1 MTATITPTEWLSY
14 IQRDYLATFIAEGG
28 SSVKFAVPMEPT
40 ARESLVPGLQT
51 IAESLGYLYV
61 SADAAVVRVHMI
73 DALFFGISWQVPW
86 SQLCRRVVSDLAMG
100 KGYAVPSAT
109 PTEPLADAIA
119 RENGLDTDWIR
130 NELRTELVQKVFR
143 DASLVRDFRVAMTR
157 LCMAEL
163 TGGPEGETTTQ
174 VITEW
179 LTGVNTRVA
188 AVRPYGIQGR
198 IHRTNARYFME
209 STLNWI
215 RRGGRQ
221 GTVILLN
228 TETVTNPKRSPELA
242 TFYTKAGVMDA
253 YEVLRQFID
262 DMDNLEG
269 CLMVVMPSIDFL
281 EVDMPTRGMGC
292 YEALKFRVYDEI
304 RDRDLVN
311 PMASLVRLD
320 GASQ

>member
-1 MTATITPTEWLSY
+1 
-14 IQRDYLATFIAEGG
+14 
-28 SSVKFAVPMEPT
+28 
-40 ARESLVPGLQT
+40 
-51 IAESLGYLYV
+51 
-61 SADAAVVRVHMI
+61 
-73 DALFFGISWQVPW
+73 
-86 SQLCRRVVSDLAMG
+86 
-100 KGYAVPSAT
+100 
-109 PTEPLADAIA
+109 
-119 RENGLDTDWIR
+119 
-130 NELRTELVQKVFR
+130 
-143 DASLVRDFRVAMTR
+143 
-157 LCMAEL
+157 
-163 TGGPEGETTTQ
+163 
-174 VITEW
+174 
-179 LTGVNTRVA
+179 
-188 AVRPYGIQGR
+188 
-198 IHRTNARYFME
+198 ME